1 MTRNRDYIEWD
12 ATNDGAPAKDPFDD
26 PVVRKRMIEI
36 IVQAAAG
43 PKKSVR

>member
-12 ATNDGAPAKDPFDD
+12 ATNDGAPAKSPFDD
-26 PVVRKRMIEI
+26 PVVRERMIEI
-36 IVQAAAG
+36 ILQATAR